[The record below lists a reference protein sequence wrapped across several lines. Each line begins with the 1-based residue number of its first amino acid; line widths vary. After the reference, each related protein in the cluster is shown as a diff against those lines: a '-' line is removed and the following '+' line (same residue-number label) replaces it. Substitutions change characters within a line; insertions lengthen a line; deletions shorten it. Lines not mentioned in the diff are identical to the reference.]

1 MLKFI
6 VCEDK
11 QETLEQINHTVTKV
25 MMNYDM
31 EYKIEKFTEYNKR
44 FKEVIN
50 DKYNL
55 KIYILDI
62 ELSLVSGLEIA
73 SEIREDDEL
82 SPIIFV
88 TAHSEC
94 KNDIFYSRLNAIDFI
109 SKYNRYQERLEE
121 TINYIIQ
128 KMYKNKTLCFS
139 YNHVYYKILYKEI
152 NYIEKAPLQ
161 NKCIIHL
168 SNGEERYITSS
179 IIKLKEELGPMFYQT
194 HKACVVNIDNI
205 SNIEFSNFM
214 IYFKNGDNTNL
225 LTPPARKELKKRVG
239 DF

>member
-1 MLKFI
+1 MLKFV

-11 QETLEQINHTVTKV
+11 QETLEKICHSVTKV
-25 MMNYDM
+25 MMNCDM
-31 EYKIEKFTEYNKR
+31 EYKIEKFTEYNKKL
-44 FKEVIN
+44 KEIID

-62 ELSLVSGLEIA
+62 ELSAVSGLEIA
-73 SEIREDDEL
+73 SEIREDDDF
-82 SPIIFV
+82 SAIIFV

-121 TINYIIQ
+121 TLNHVIQ
-128 KMYKNKTLCFS
+128 KIYKNKTLNFA
-139 YNHVYYKILYKEI
+139 YNHVYSKILFKEI

-168 SNGEERYITSS
+168 SNGEEKYITKS
-179 IIKLKEELGPMFYQT
+179 IVKLKEELGPMFYQT
-194 HKACVVNIDNI
+194 HKSCVVNVENI
-205 SNIEFSNFM
+205 RDIEFSKF
-214 IYFKNGDNTNL
+214 IIHFKNGDTTNL
-225 LTPPARKELKKRVG
+225 LTPPARKELRDRVG
-239 DF
+239 EF

>member
-6 VCEDK
+6 ICEDNN
-11 QETLEQINHTVTKV
+11 QGLEQMCRIVTKA
-25 MMNYDM
+25 MMNYEL
-31 EYKIEKFTEYNKR
+31 EYKIEKFNEYNNKV
-44 FKEVIN
+44 KEIIN
-50 DKYNL
+50 DEFSN

-62 ELSLVSGLEIA
+62 ELPIVSGLEIA
-73 SEIREDDEL
+73 SEIRENDG
-82 SPIIFV
+82 SSQIIFV

-128 KMYKNKTLCFS
+128 KMYRDKTISFS
-139 YNHVYYKILYKEI
+139 YNHVYSKIAFKEI
-152 NYIEKAPLQ
+152 NFIEKAPLQ

-168 SNGEERYITSS
+168 SNGEEKYVTRS
-179 IIKLKEELGPMFYQT
+179 IVKLKEELGPMFYQT
-194 HKACVVNIDNI
+194 HKSCVVNVENI
-205 SNIEFSNFM
+205 KRIEYSKYI
-214 IYFKNGDNTNL
+214 IYFKNGDSTNL
-225 LTPPARKELKKRVG
+225 LTPSARKKLKERVG

>member
-1 MLKFI
+1 MLKFV

-11 QETLEQINHTVTKV
+11 QETLEQMSHIVTKV

-31 EYKIEKFTEYNKR
+31 EYKIEKFTEYNNK

-50 DKYNL
+50 DKFNL

-73 SEIREDDEL
+73 SEIREEDDD

-121 TINYIIQ
+121 TINYILQ
-128 KMYKNKTLCFS
+128 KMYKNKTLTFS
-139 YNHVYYKILYKEI
+139 YNHVFSKILFREI

-168 SNGEERYITSS
+168 SSGEEKYITKS
-179 IIKLKEELGPMFYQT
+179 IVKLKEDLGPMFYQT
-194 HKACVVNIDNI
+194 HKSCVVNVENI
-205 SNIEFSNFM
+205 RDIEFSKFT
-214 IYFKNGDNTNL
+214 IYFKNGDSTNL
-225 LTPPARKELKKRVG
+225 LTPSARKELKERVG

>member
-6 VCEDK
+6 VCEDNI
-11 QETLEQINHTVTKV
+11 EGLEQMSRIVTRV
-25 MMNYDM
+25 MMNYEM
-31 EYKIEKFTEYNKR
+31 EYKIERFTEYNDK

-50 DKYNL
+50 DEFVNKV
-55 KIYILDI
+55 YILDI
-62 ELSLVSGLEIA
+62 ELPIVSGLEIA
-73 SEIREDDEL
+73 SEIREDDSD

-121 TINYIIQ
+121 TINYIIE
-128 KMYKNKTLCFS
+128 KMYRSKTLNFS
-139 YNHVYYKILYKEI
+139 YNHVYYKIMFKEI

-168 SNGEERYITSS
+168 TNGDEIYITKS

-194 HKACVVNIDNI
+194 HKSCVVNTENI
-205 SNIEFSNFM
+205 KKIEYTKFT
-214 IYFKNGDNTNL
+214 IYFKNGERTNL
-225 LTPPARKELKKRVG
+225 LTPSARKELRERVG
-239 DF
+239 DY

>member
-1 MLKFI
+1 MLKFV

-11 QETLEQINHTVTKV
+11 QETLEQMCHIVTKV

-31 EYKIEKFTEYNKR
+31 DYKIEKFTEYDK
-44 FKEVIN
+44 KLKDVIN
-50 DKYNL
+50 DKNNL
-55 KIYILDI
+55 KVYILDI
-62 ELSLVSGLEIA
+62 ELSLTSGLEIA
-73 SEIREDDEL
+73 SEIRSDDDS

-121 TINYIIQ
+121 TIEYIIQ

-139 YNHVYYKILYKEI
+139 YNRVCYKILFKEI

-168 SNGEERYITSS
+168 TNGEEKFITRS
-179 IIKLKEELGPMFYQT
+179 IVKLKNDLGPMFYQT
-194 HKACVVNIDNI
+194 HKSCVVNVDNI
-205 SNIEFSNFM
+205 RNIEFSKFI
-214 IYFKNGDNTNL
+214 IYFKNGENTNL
-225 LTPPARKELKKRVG
+225 LTPSARKELRERVG
-239 DF
+239 EF

>member
-1 MLKFI
+1 MLKF
-6 VCEDK
+6 VLCEDK
-11 QETLEQINHTVTKV
+11 PETLEQVSHIVTKV

-31 EYKIEKFTEYNKR
+31 EYKIEKFTEYNKK
-44 FKEVIN
+44 FKEIIN

-62 ELSLVSGLEIA
+62 ELSLTSGLEIA

-82 SPIIFV
+82 SHIIFV

-121 TINYIIQ
+121 TINYILQ
-128 KMYKNKTLCFS
+128 KMYKNKILSFS
-139 YNHVYYKILYKEI
+139 YNHVYSKILFKEI

-168 SNGEERYITSS
+168 SSGEEKYITKS
-179 IIKLKEELGPMFYQT
+179 IVKLKEELGPMFYQT
-194 HKACVVNIDNI
+194 HKSCVVNVDNI
-205 SNIEFSNFM
+205 SDIEFSKF
-214 IYFKNGDNTNL
+214 IIHFKNGDSTNL
-225 LTPPARKELKKRVG
+225 LTPSARKELRERVG
-239 DF
+239 EL

>member
-1 MLKFI
+1 MLKFV

-11 QETLEQINHTVTKV
+11 QETLEQMCHIVTKV
-25 MMNYDM
+25 MMNYEMD
-31 EYKIEKFTEYNKR
+31 YKIEKFTEYNKK

-50 DKYNL
+50 DKNNL
-55 KIYILDI
+55 KVYILDI
-62 ELSLVSGLEIA
+62 ELSLTSGLEIA
-73 SEIREDDEL
+73 SEIREDDDL
-82 SPIIFV
+82 SPIVFV

-121 TINYIIQ
+121 TIEYIIQ

-139 YNHVYYKILYKEI
+139 YNHVCSKILFKEI

-168 SNGEERYITSS
+168 TNGEEKFITKS
-179 IIKLKEELGPMFYQT
+179 IVKLKDDLGPMFYQT
-194 HKACVVNIDNI
+194 HKSCVVNIDNI
-205 SNIEFSNFM
+205 RNIEF
-214 IYFKNGDNTNL
+214 
-225 LTPPARKELKKRVG
+225 
-239 DF
+239 

>member
-11 QETLEQINHTVTKV
+11 QETLEQMCHIVTKV
-25 MMNYDM
+25 MMNYEM
-31 EYKIEKFTEYNKR
+31 EYKIEKFTEYNSK
-44 FKEVIN
+44 FKKVIN
-50 DKYNL
+50 DKFNP

-73 SEIREDDEL
+73 SEIREDDDE
-82 SPIIFV
+82 SSIVFV

-121 TINYIIQ
+121 TINFILQ
-128 KMYKNKTLCFS
+128 KMYRSKTLSFS
-139 YNHVYYKILYKEI
+139 YNHVYSKVLFKEI

-168 SNGEERYITSS
+168 TSGEEKYITKS
-179 IIKLKEELGPMFYQT
+179 IVKLKEELGPMFYQT
-194 HKACVVNIDNI
+194 HKSCVVNTENI
-205 SNIEFSNFM
+205 NRIEYSKYT
-214 IYFKNGDNTNL
+214 IYFKNGESTNL
-225 LTPPARKELKKRVG
+225 LTPSARKELRQRVG
-239 DF
+239 DY

>member
-6 VCEDK
+6 ICEDK
-11 QETLEQINHTVTKV
+11 TETLEQMSHIVTKV

-31 EYKIEKFTEYNKR
+31 EYTIEKFTEYSDK
-44 FKEVIN
+44 FKEVIE
-50 DKYNL
+50 DKFCP
-55 KIYILDI
+55 KVYILDI
-62 ELSLVSGLEIA
+62 ELSTISGLEIA
-73 SEIREDDEL
+73 SEIREDDDE
-82 SPIIFV
+82 SSIIFV

-128 KMYKNKTLCFS
+128 KIYRNKTLNFS
-139 YNHVYYKILYKEI
+139 YNHVYSKILFKEI

-168 SNGEERYITSS
+168 TSGEEKYITKS
-179 IIKLKEELGPMFYQT
+179 IVKLKEELGPMFYQT
-194 HKACVVNIDNI
+194 HKSCVVNTENIKYIEYSKYIIHFDNGE
-205 SNIEFSNFM
+205 S
-214 IYFKNGDNTNL
+214 TNL
-225 LTPPARKELKKRVG
+225 LTPSARKELKKRVG
-239 DF
+239 DY

>member
-1 MLKFI
+1 MLKFV
-6 VCEDK
+6 VCEDR
-11 QETLEQINHTVTKV
+11 QETLEQISHIVTKV

-31 EYKIEKFTEYNKR
+31 EYKIEKFTEYNKK

-62 ELSLVSGLEIA
+62 ELSLTSGLEIA
-73 SEIREDDEL
+73 SEIREDDDS
-82 SPIIFV
+82 SPIVFV

-109 SKYNRYQERLEE
+109 SKYNKYQERLEE
-121 TINYIIQ
+121 TINYILQ

-139 YNHVYYKILYKEI
+139 YNHIYSKILFKEI

-168 SNGEERYITSS
+168 SNGEEKYITKS
-179 IIKLKEELGPMFYQT
+179 IVKLKEDLGPMFYQT
-194 HKACVVNIDNI
+194 HKSCVVNVDNI
-205 SNIEFSNFM
+205 RDIEFSKF
-214 IYFKNGDNTNL
+214 IIHFKSGDSTNL
-225 LTPPARKELKKRVG
+225 LTPSARKELKERVG
-239 DF
+239 EF

>member
-1 MLKFI
+1 MLKFV

-11 QETLEQINHTVTKV
+11 QETLEQMCHIVTKV
-25 MMNYDM
+25 MMSCDI
-31 EYKIEKFTEYNKR
+31 EYKIEKFSEYNKKL
-44 FKEVIN
+44 KEVIE

-62 ELSLVSGLEIA
+62 ELSAISGLEIA
-73 SEIREDDEL
+73 SEIREDDDF

-121 TINYIIQ
+121 TINHIIQ
-128 KMYKNKTLCFS
+128 KMYKNRTLNFS
-139 YNHVYYKILYKEI
+139 YNHVYSKILFKEI

-168 SNGEERYITSS
+168 SNGEEKYITKS
-179 IIKLKEELGPMFYQT
+179 IVKLKDDLGPMFYQT
-194 HKACVVNIDNI
+194 HKACVVNVENI
-205 SNIEFSNFM
+205 KDIEFSKF
-214 IYFKNGDNTNL
+214 IIHFKNGDSTNL
-225 LTPPARKELKKRVG
+225 LTPPARKELRERVG
-239 DF
+239 EF